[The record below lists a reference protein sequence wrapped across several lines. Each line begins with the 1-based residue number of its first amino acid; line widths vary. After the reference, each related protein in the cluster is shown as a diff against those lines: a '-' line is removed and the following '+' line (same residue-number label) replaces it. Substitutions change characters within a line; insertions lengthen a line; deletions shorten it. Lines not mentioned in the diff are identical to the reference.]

1 MSIHGF
7 VSVVIPVLNEEK
19 YIDRCIDSLF
29 KQDFPQEKMEW
40 LFIDGGSGDRTPE
53 KLEKYAAEHPQLI
66 RVLNNEHRT
75 APYAMN
81 IGIRASR
88 GEYIVRL
95 DAHSEYASDYISSC
109 IRVLN
114 EAGADN
120 VGGFVETVSSGYIG
134 NAIALVL
141 TSRFGVGNS
150 QFRLNKKGGFVDT
163 VPFGAFR
170 RELFDRIGM
179 YDERLTR
186 IQDYELNHR
195 IRKSG
200 GKIYLSPDIRLKY
213 YCRDSIK
220 GIIKQCF
227 TNGKWNVLVQSICGG
242 SLPLRHFV
250 PLAFVL
256 SIIVFAAL
264 IPVTRFMPFAWALA
278 GELAL
283 YFTLDLVS
291 SIRQSLKKSIKYAPM
306 MFVLYPIVHIS
317 YGIGSLCALFALP
330 SFIRR
335 STKRG
340 Q

>member
-114 EAGADN
+114 ETGADN
-120 VGGFVETVSSGYIG
+120 VGGFVETVSSQTRGAKSFETTVSIPLMPR
-134 NAIALVL
+134 AVLSAFFIA
-141 TSRFGVGNS
+141 TRFGTSSPNTRVMYES
-150 QFRLNKKGGFVDT
+150 IT
-163 VPFGAFR
+163 VMIMTAT
-170 RELFDRIGM
+170 ELGR
-179 YDERLTR
+179 
-186 IQDYELNHR
+186 
-195 IRKSG
+195 
-200 GKIYLSPDIRLKY
+200 P
-213 YCRDSIK
+213 
-220 GIIKQCF
+220 GI
-227 TNGKWNVLVQSICGG
+227 
-242 SLPLRHFV
+242 
-250 PLAFVL
+250 
-256 SIIVFAAL
+256 
-264 IPVTRFMPFAWALA
+264 
-278 GELAL
+278 
-283 YFTLDLVS
+283 
-291 SIRQSLKKSIKYAPM
+291 
-306 MFVLYPIVHIS
+306 
-317 YGIGSLCALFALP
+317 
-330 SFIRR
+330 SF
-335 STKRG
+335 
-340 Q
+340 